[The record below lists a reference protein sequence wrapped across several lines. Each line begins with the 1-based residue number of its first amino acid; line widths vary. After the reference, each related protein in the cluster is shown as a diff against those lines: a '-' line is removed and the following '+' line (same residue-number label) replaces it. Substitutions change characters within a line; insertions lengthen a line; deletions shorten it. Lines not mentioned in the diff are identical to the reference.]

1 MTAPP
6 SLTVLRAGGHGQ
18 MGRPE
23 GRYGVDEHFLDRLA
37 LWLADVAAEAA
48 LAIETQDAVSGLL
61 DAKPEQV
68 PAAVVSP

>member
-6 SLTVLRAGGHGQ
+6 SITVLRAGGHGQ
-18 MGRPE
+18 MSRPD

-48 LAIETQDAVSGLL
+48 VGVRDLEADSRSADATLPQ
-61 DAKPEQV
+61 A
-68 PAAVVSP
+68 PAPVVSR

>member
-37 LWLADVAAEAA
+37 LWLADVAAEATIGGRDLKA
-48 LAIETQDAVSGLL
+48 DSQSADATLPQ
-61 DAKPEQV
+61 A
-68 PAAVVSP
+68 PAPVVSR